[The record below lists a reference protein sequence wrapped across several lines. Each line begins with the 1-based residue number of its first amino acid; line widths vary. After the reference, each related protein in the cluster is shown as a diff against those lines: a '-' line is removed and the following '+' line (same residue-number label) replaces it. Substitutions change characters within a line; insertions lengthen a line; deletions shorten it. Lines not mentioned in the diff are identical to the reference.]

1 MANIFGN
8 VHKFF
13 INFFIWYSSLSHYEN
28 LNCIYFV
35 NCARKFATWKISYLL
50 LGGPENSFHG
60 LTSHSLALQY
70 LSHNLAS
77 SPSNPLMSSPHIL
90 QQLNGSNHYHTT
102 SASQNLLLPSLS
114 TKHSNNFPN
123 ISSQVHVESP
133 DSHDLMHTS
142 KEQDRESSLTTTKS
156 EAQSVSSPSHHS
168 PIPMESTDGAANNIR
183 HLPQPPYG
191 LSHEL

>member
-1 MANIFGN
+1 MQ
-8 VHKFF
+8 
-13 INFFIWYSSLSHYEN
+13 EN
-28 LNCIYFV
+28 LPHG
-35 NCARKFATWKISYLL
+35 KFRIFS

-102 SASQNLLLPSLS
+102 SAAQNLLLPSLS
-114 TKHSNNFPN
+114 TKHSNSFPD

-142 KEQDRESSLTTTKS
+142 KEQDRESSLTNTKS

-168 PIPMESTDGAANNIR
+168 PTPMESTDGAANNIR
-183 HLPQPPYG
+183 HLSQPPYG

>member
-1 MANIFGN
+1 MQ
-8 VHKFF
+8 
-13 INFFIWYSSLSHYEN
+13 EN
-28 LNCIYFV
+28 LPHG
-35 NCARKFATWKISYLL
+35 KFRIFL

-90 QQLNGSNHYHTT
+90 QQLNGGNQYHTT
-102 SASQNLLLPSLS
+102 SAAQNLLLPSLS

-123 ISSQVHVESP
+123 ISSQVHVESS
-133 DSHDLMHTS
+133 DTHDLMHSS
-142 KEQDRESSLTTTKS
+142 KEQDRESTLTNTKS
-156 EAQSVSSPSHHS
+156 EAQSVSSPSDHS
-168 PIPMESTDGAANNIR
+168 PIPMESTDGTANNIR
-183 HLPQPPYG
+183 HLSQPPYG